1 MNNTD
6 KLFKLAQEAAS
17 NAYAPYSKFKVG
29 SAIQSTSERFYTGC
43 NVENIAYPNGSCA
56 ETGAIA
62 SMIANGDK
70 QISAIL
76 IYADSQTLITPCG
89 ACRQRVAE
97 FANKNTVIYLANSQG
112 IQKEYTIDELLP
124 NNFKEF

>member
-76 IYADSQTLITPCG
+76 IYTDSQTLITPCG